1 MLFKLI
7 LARLCEPVKRKGN
20 KMKTMLT
27 IKETA
32 EKYGLPVFWVRCA
45 VKQHKVP
52 FITLGRKILI
62 NGEIF
67 EAFLKGGAPDEQA

>member
-1 MLFKLI
+1 
-7 LARLCEPVKRKGN
+7 
-20 KMKTMLT
+20 MKTMLT
-27 IKETA
+27 IKEAA

-45 VKQHKVP
+45 IKVP